1 MGNHRRKPTPIIVTG
16 ALLSGMAVVEGRE
29 PYHTELR
36 QYVEPSKLTYENAA
50 ATATITQVSGA
61 FGWDRV
67 DFGPPP
73 SKFKIRLKS
82 GKVENDRRSSL

>member
-1 MGNHRRKPTPIIVTG
+1 MKNVGGKSAPIIVTG

-36 QYVEPSKLTYENAA
+36 QYAEPSKLTYENAVST
-50 ATATITQVSGA
+50 ATANIMPVSGL
-61 FGWDRV
+61 FGWDSV

-82 GKVENDRRSSL
+82 GSGK

>member
-1 MGNHRRKPTPIIVTG
+1 MKNIGGKSAPIIITG

-29 PYHTELR
+29 QYHIDPW
-36 QYVEPSKLTYENAA
+36 QYEEPSKLSYEIAVST
-50 ATATITQVSGA
+50 ATATIMPVSGH
-61 FGWDRV
+61 FGWDSV

-82 GKVENDRRSSL
+82 GGEK